1 MTEGISP
8 SSNTI
13 HNAMGVLLS
22 NIKGGDSEE
31 GPLVSG
37 HLGAPWFYWREGSRH
52 LGYAIHDGN
61 RTIQC
66 PYIRYR
72 VFGGILYKLG
82 MEGARQPL
90 FTHELYA
97 HLQSLLEVPGVDS
110 AKLNLFIKDILF
122 NFGLEQALESLEDP
136 GALAKVA

>member
-1 MTEGISP
+1 
-8 SSNTI
+8 
-13 HNAMGVLLS
+13 
-22 NIKGGDSEE
+22 
-31 GPLVSG
+31 
-37 HLGAPWFYWREGSRH
+37 
-52 LGYAIHDGN
+52 
-61 RTIQC
+61 
-66 PYIRYR
+66 
-72 VFGGILYKLG
+72 